1 MLRIV
6 FTCVYRYTEEGQ
18 LQRVIDDINRTGYGL
33 SAGVFT
39 ADLEAGLCTL
49 NSFDPYPSTYSL
61 SDP

>member
-1 MLRIV
+1 
-6 FTCVYRYTEEGQ
+6 VYRYTEEGQ